1 MTLPNSKKALVT
13 IIDVA
18 HKAGV
23 SPKTVSNVVND
34 RPVVRQTTRERVQQV
49 IRELEYRPC
58 AAARSLV
65 TRTRRLI
72 GFLLADINNPAYP
85 EMVEAIAS
93 QARQNG
99 FMLLLCNTGRDP
111 VEEDHYVNLLI
122 EQQVDGVII
131 SSSRADSRAARVLS
145 RRGIQVVLFNRYPKD
160 FTENYVGVDNEGGAY
175 SATMHLLKL
184 GHRRIAFFRG
194 EPGSSTSEER
204 EAGFRRALQEIGAAA
219 DEGLFLL
226 GDFRVGKSREAA
238 KELLSRSYRPTAIVA
253 ANDVMAIAVMDVALR
268 LGLRVPEDLAV
279 VGFDDIPIASS
290 SPISLTTVRSDLRTM
305 AEEATR
311 LLLELIRDPN
321 HPGHLKPIRKILPVT
336 LQIRRTCGGRLGE
349 SLAPYSHSPVTNS
362 G

>member
-1 MTLPNSKKALVT
+1 MVT

-18 HKAGV
+18 RKAGV
-23 SPKTVSNVVND
+23 SPKTVSNVVNN
-34 RPVVRQTTRERVQQV
+34 RPVVRPATRERVQEV
-49 IRELEYRPC
+49 IRELEYRPS

-72 GFLLADINNPAYP
+72 GFLLADIKNPAYP

-93 QARQNG
+93 QTHQNG

-131 SSSRADSRAARVLS
+131 SSSGAEGRAAGILS
-145 RRGIQVVLFNRYPKD
+145 RRGIQVVLFNRHPKV
-160 FTENYVGVDNEGGAY
+160 FNENYVGVDNEGGGY
-175 SATMHLLKL
+175 SAAGYLLAL
-184 GHRRIAFFRG
+184 GHTRIAFFRG

-204 EAGFRRALQEIGAAA
+204 EAGFRRALLENGVPMDDSQFI
-219 DEGLFLL
+219 F

-238 KELLSRSYRPTAIVA
+238 TALLTRRDRPTAIFA

-290 SPISLTTVRSDLRTM
+290 SPIGLTTVRSDLRTM

-311 LLLELIRDPN
+311 LLLELVRDPH
-321 HPGHLKPIRKILPVT
+321 HPGHLNPIRKILPVA
-336 LQIRRTCGGRLGE
+336 LQIRRTSGGRVGD
-349 SLAPYSHSPVTNS
+349 PVRSPPPPASTA
-362 G
+362 